1 MNFNSFDLNN
11 LKTTCSIN
19 LIMWGYDYK
28 YNVVKKILNINDHIP
43 MRLGIARLNNI
54 YNYINDFVKNQLIYD
69 QYSPDILKRVFSR
82 HKIMK
87 KQNLD
92 SGLILLTWDC
102 FNYIKSEDKYIKKLA
117 NKYSKYNITWLDVNN
132 AVRPKLSNIYKSY
145 DWVIFGSIHT
155 LSERKIIYER
165 HFQFIKSFDTFL
177 NIFTNLTES
186 YGLLVLNNKL
196 ESDDMYKKIYKL
208 ESINIT
214 SFYSGDYFK

>member
-1 MNFNSFDLNN
+1 MNFNFFDLNN

-28 YNVVKKILNINDHIP
+28 YNVVKRILNINDHIP
-43 MRLGIARLNNI
+43 IRLGIARLN
-54 YNYINDFVKNQLIYD
+54 YVHGYINDFVKNQLIYD
-69 QYSPDILKRVFSR
+69 EYSPDILKRVFSR

-177 NIFTNLTES
+177 DIFTNLTES

-196 ESDDMYKKIYKL
+196 ESDDIYKKIYKL

-214 SFYSGDYFK
+214 SF